1 MRAVQEHRPQGRPL
15 TRYLLDT
22 NVISNITKPDPSE
35 SLLEWMGVRSD
46 GDLFISSLTVAE
58 IRRGILDKPKGKK
71 RERLEAWFAGPEG
84 PQSLFKGRILPFD
97 EKAGLVWARLMSE
110 GRAAGKPRRD
120 LDMIVAAVAETNEC
134 VIVTD
139 NERHFS
145 GLDVLNPLRTLR

>member
-1 MRAVQEHRPQGRPL
+1 M

-35 SLLEWMGVRSD
+35 SLLQWMGAQSD
-46 GDLFISSLTVAE
+46 GDLFISSLTIAE
-58 IRRGILDKPKGKK
+58 IRRGILDKPRGKK

-84 PQSLFKGRILPFD
+84 PQSLFKGRILSFD
-97 EKAGLVWARLMSE
+97 EKAALLWAGLMSE
-110 GRAAGKPRRD
+110 GRAAGKPRSD
-120 LDMIVAAVAETNEC
+120 LDMIVAAVAEANEC

-145 GLDVLNPLRTLR
+145 GLEVLNPLRTSR

>member
-1 MRAVQEHRPQGRPL
+1 L

-22 NVISNITKPDPSE
+22 NVISNITKPDASE
-35 SLLEWMGVRSD
+35 SLLEWVGVQSD

-97 EKAGLVWARLMSE
+97 EKAALVWARLMSE
-110 GRAAGKPRRD
+110 GRAAGSEGRAAGKPRSD
-120 LDMIVAAVAETNEC
+120 LDMIVAAVAESNEC

-139 NERHFS
+139 NEKHFS
-145 GLDVLNPLRTLR
+145 GLDVLNPLRTSR

>member
-1 MRAVQEHRPQGRPL
+1 M

-22 NVISNITKPDPSE
+22 NVFSNITKPDPSE
-35 SLLEWMGVRSD
+35 SLLEWMGVQSD

-58 IRRGILDKPKGKK
+58 IRRSILDKPKGKK

-97 EKAGLVWARLMSE
+97 EKAALVWAGLMSE
-110 GRAAGKPRRD
+110 GRAAGKPRSD
-120 LDMIVAAVAETNEC
+120 LDVIVAAIAEANEC

-139 NERHFS
+139 NEKHFS
-145 GLDVLNPLRTLR
+145 GFEVLNPLRTLR

>member
-1 MRAVQEHRPQGRPL
+1 L

-35 SLLEWMGVRSD
+35 SLLEWMGAQSD

-97 EKAGLVWARLMSE
+97 EKAALVWARLMSE
-110 GRAAGKPRRD
+110 GRAAGKPRSG
-120 LDMIVAAVAETNEC
+120 LDMIVSAIAETNEC

-139 NERHFS
+139 NVKHFS
-145 GLDVLNPLRTLR
+145 RLDVLNPLRTLL